1 MLYNVSST
9 ATTGFKAATCFFLL
23 LFCSFFSMNSLP
35 VNPVYCIGIPLLL
48 LSFLFLKN
56 NIDKFQFGFYIYF
69 LISCILF
76 YIGSYYFSYVTPDVA
91 VFSTI
96 LYLYCILLGA
106 QVVGVGLNVSIN
118 KRKEIYKYKYNILIF
133 FMILELLLRI
143 AFSGSSGSFYDYKSS
158 FFFKD
163 SNFTSFVIL
172 FFIIFSVFLKDKGVW
187 DLGKIKFFILLFLLV
202 MTFSRASIFAFI
214 VSYFF
219 VKSNNRF
226 RTPIFIAFLAGY
238 FYFSY
243 LLVSNYISGESYVD
257 IDGSFNSKFYIISVA
272 IDNYFYLPEIN
283 KIFGIG
289 LNNFSYY
296 ADGRFAHNIL
306 VTMVYE
312 FGWIGSLSFL
322 LFLIYAYKRI
332 GKDIAY
338 ILVPLLVAGFSLFS
352 AYMPFFFV
360 LIGCMYVEL
369 KNLQSNRFLSG

>member
-9 ATTGFKAATCFFLL
+9 GFKAATCYFLL
-23 LFCSFFSMNSLP
+23 LFCSFFSINSLP

-48 LSFLFLKN
+48 LSFLFFKTN
-56 NIDKFQFGFYIYF
+56 VDKFQFGFYIYF

-91 VFSTI
+91 IFSTI

-106 QVVGVGLNVSIN
+106 QVVGVGLSVSVR
-118 KRKEIYKYKYNILIF
+118 KRREIYKYIYNILIF

-143 AFSGSSGSFYDYKSS
+143 AFAGHSGSFYDYKSS
-158 FFFKD
+158 FFFSD

-172 FFIIFSVFLKDKGVW
+172 FFIMFSVFLKDKGVW
-187 DLGKIKFFILLFLLV
+187 DLGKIKFCILLFLLV

-219 VKSNNRF
+219 VKSNNRY
-226 RTPIFIAFLAGY
+226 RTPIFIAFLVGY

-243 LLVSNYISGESYVD
+243 LLVGKYISGESYVD

-272 IDNYFYLPEIN
+272 IDNYLLVPEYN
-283 KIFGIG
+283 KWFGIG
-289 LNNFSYY
+289 LSNFTYY
-296 ADGRFAHNIL
+296 ADGRFAHNVL
-306 VTMVYE
+306 VTLIYE
-312 FGWIGSLSFL
+312 FGILGSLSFL
-322 LFLIYAYKRI
+322 VFLLYSYKRI
-332 GKDIAY
+332 GKDFTY

-360 LIGCMYVEL
+360 LISCMYIET
-369 KNLQSNRFLSG
+369 KNLKSTQYLNG